1 MRFQK
6 KNQIRDVEQIFFL
19 CFQISSKPLVEFL
32 GLLKLLYFLDPRGS
46 RVEIGKKGNV

>member
-6 KNQIRDVEQIFFL
+6 KNQIRDVEQIFFFMFSNI
-19 CFQISSKPLVEFL
+19 FQALVEFL